1 MKAVEDVKGEASER
15 WQSSRQE
22 AREAGAEFAG
32 IAREFGVLAQKEM
45 ELARAEAGEQVAITT
60 RALIFGAVAGLL
72 AVLGVVFLA
81 LALHFVYDTAMA
93 SWLAALLTALTLFV
107 VAGVLALMA
116 RARIRE
122 LSFKPERTME
132 SLREDVRWARTR
144 LNFNER

>member
-1 MKAVEDVKGEASER
+1 MKAVDDIKGEASDR

-22 AREAGAEFAG
+22 AREAGSEFAG
-32 IAREFGVLAQKEM
+32 IAREFGVLAQKEAQ
-45 ELARAEAGEQVAITT
+45 LARAEAGEQVAVTV
-60 RALIFGAVAGLL
+60 RALVYGAIAAVL
-72 AVLGVVFLA
+72 AVLGIVFIA

-107 VAGVLALMA
+107 AAGVLALMA
-116 RARIRE
+116 RERLRR
-122 LSFKPERTME
+122 LTFKPERTME

>member
-1 MKAVEDVKGEASER
+1 MKAVDEIKDEASGR

-22 AREAGAEFAG
+22 AREAGGEFAG
-32 IAREFGVLAQKEM
+32 IAREFGVLAQKEV
-45 ELARAEAGEQVAITT
+45 ELARAEAGEQVAVTI
-60 RALIFGAVAGLL
+60 RALIFGAVAGVL
-72 AVLGVVFLA
+72 AVLGVVFIA
-81 LALHFVYDTAMA
+81 LTLHFVYDTAVA

-107 VAGVLALMA
+107 VAGLLALMA
-116 RARIRE
+116 RERLRR